1 MLLWWEGL
9 TVLQKVFFTLAVPST
24 LILILQSVM
33 VLIGLAG
40 GSDGDAGHDGGVDL
54 DGDGIPDD
62 ISGGGHIDFDMD
74 LDADSPDGLFDGI
87 GDMDADI
94 DSIGGGE
101 VHIDGAGHAH
111 ASHVFGKVDNGTAH
125 STGLSLFTVRGI
137 TAFFAVGGWMGL
149 TLTGKEVSPIPAIII
164 AFAAGAVALVG
175 IAYIFKG
182 IMLLQDSGNV
192 EAENAVGK
200 TAQVY
205 LTIPASNLGKGKV
218 TLVVQEKYV
227 EFDACTRSGN
237 SIKTGETVHVVDVL
251 DDNTL
256 VVEQTIF
263 NKNPNL
269 TVKR

>member
-1 MLLWWEGL
+1 MLLWWESL
-9 TVLQKVFFTLAVPST
+9 TILQKVFITLAVPST
-24 LILILQSVM
+24 LILILQSAM

-40 GSDGDAGHDGGVDL
+40 GSDGDAGDSGDFDGDVSGDL
-54 DGDGIPDD
+54 DGGD
-62 ISGGGHIDFDMD
+62 IDFDMD
-74 LDADSPDGLFDGI
+74 
-87 GDMDADI
+87 MDTDI
-94 DSIGGGE
+94 DSIEFGDVDVDNGGN
-101 VHIDGAGHAH
+101 AH
-111 ASHVFGKVDNGTAH
+111 ESHVFAKDANGTAH

-149 TLTGKEVSPIPAIII
+149 TLTGREISPIIAIPV

-175 IAYIFKG
+175 IAYIFRG
-182 IMLLQDSGNV
+182 ILLLQDSGNV
-192 EAENAVGK
+192 EAENAIGK

-237 SIKTGETVHVVDVL
+237 TIKTGETVHVVDVL

-263 NKNPNL
+263 NKDPNL
-269 TVKR
+269 TVKK